1 MLGPRRFLVNSVLDA
16 LLSQKTRTNDAEAVA
31 ITRDGFLRASGLAN
45 AVASLSLRRPDLT
58 PLLPKVKAP
67 TLFITGTEHPDWS
80 PDQASTAS
88 HLLPDGSVEV
98 LEGSAYLSPL
108 ETPEAF
114 NKLVRRFW
122 TS

>member
-1 MLGPRRFLVNSVLDA
+1 MTVGTPVHGYTTAGRIQTTLLLAIYRMLGPRRFLVNSVLAA

-80 PDQASTAS
+80 PDQASTS
-88 HLLPDGSVEV
+88 EPPPS
-98 LEGSAYLSPL
+98 
-108 ETPEAF
+108 
-114 NKLVRRFW
+114 
-122 TS
+122 